1 LDVDE
6 PSSWV
11 GRFQKIKIELEQRVL
26 ILPSSSDRQKNVAA
40 EQYSRA
46 DALLHRGKLALST
59 MTPSDARLFPSTLD
73 PFTGIIFCII
83 AVILFF
89 GIGLLLF
96 TKEADVPLISLAGPD
111 GIHFIFPASKKS
123 DHSPDRAFDG
133 STAPDSFW
141 EAPGPFP
148 IELTIEFPQPIRVSG
163 YTLKGGDLPARMP
176 AEWSLE
182 ASEDGNNWS
191 GVDRQKMGAW
201 QADEVRAF
209 RLSESR
215 IARQLRFNFTAGF
228 ERANLRIYEIQFLM
242 VPN

>member
-1 LDVDE
+1 M
-6 PSSWV
+6 
-11 GRFQKIKIELEQRVL
+11 GRFQKINIELEQRVL
-26 ILPSSSDRQKNVAA
+26 IVPSSSDRQHVAP
-40 EQYSRA
+40 SRIA
-46 DALLHRGKLALST
+46 APKRCAALHRGKLAFST
-59 MTPSDARLFPSTLD
+59 MTPSDARLVPSTLD

-96 TKEADVPLISLAGPD
+96 TEKSDVPLISLAGPD
-111 GIHFIFPASKKS
+111 GIHFIFPVSKKS
-123 DHSPDRAFDG
+123 DHPPDLAFDG

-191 GVDRQKMGAW
+191 GVDRQKMRVW
-201 QADEVRAF
+201 QADEARAF

-215 IARQLRFNFTAGF
+215 AARQLRFNFTAGF
-228 ERANLRIYEIQFLM
+228 DRANLRIYEIQFLM
-242 VPN
+242 GPN